1 MGEITNRDAILNKV
15 SVLFEKMH
23 QNQKLQQLAEQNNLD
38 IKNTIKLTDDNMMN
52 VAVTL
57 VALSLAKEA
66 NDPRYKKLVNTGL
79 QKRSLKLEIIND
91 YKKEANDIIKD
102 YSSGNFNKEPIQEGF
117 LDIFKPKTTGDNSIK
132 HYYITT
138 TDEMNDVEQN
148 FKLKFPEDFKKGYG
162 DLYDKIGDKTI
173 NCKIDN
179 SNRTGKLSKELIL
192 TGNENVIIIFDMDED
207 YIGLDTSTGKYYL
220 NPVMKNDSDMGE
232 LMFNNFKEF
241 KKFIEGLTDS
251 DEAVQEGYNDF
262 TDETSDEIKSFIS
275 KELVKVYDN
284 WTSADV
290 RALVHPK
297 AYCIEVFFV
306 KGKTREQCYDLCDRD
321 VIDEDKLMDAF
332 KNIAHKIRTTD
343 EYKESCEYKKCF
355 NVENSESVQEGFL
368 DIFKSK
374 PKESPKPKRVPQ
386 NLDDVADMIGLKDA
400 GFDFPEDF
408 KKGYESEAFKKLLED
423 PDFYVQGEIKC
434 WPNSDIQ
441 GKKNIWKI
449 SILDYKHLE
458 SWNSSNGETGVVI
471 VCGVRN
477 DEWVA
482 LNCEDGK
489 YYLCAS
495 STNECDS
502 NNLMFT
508 NFREFSKFL
517 NGKHFS
523 KEEINKLRNDD
534 SYEINDY

>member
-1 MGEITNRDAILNKV
+1 MNETNHDAILKKV
-15 SVLFEKMH
+15 STLFERMN
-23 QNQKLQQLAEQNNLD
+23 QNRQLQELAENNGID
-38 IKNTIKLTDDNMMN
+38 IKNSIKLTDDNMMN

-66 NDPRYKKLVNTGL
+66 NDPRYKKLVNQGL
-79 QKRSLKLEIIND
+79 QKRSLKLEIVND
-91 YKKEANDIIKD
+91 YKKEAN
-102 YSSGNFNKEPIQEGF
+102 
-117 LDIFKPKTTGDNSIK
+117 
-132 HYYITT
+132 
-138 TDEMNDVEQN
+138 
-148 FKLKFPEDFKKGYG
+148 
-162 DLYDKIGDKTI
+162 
-173 NCKIDN
+173 
-179 SNRTGKLSKELIL
+179 ELIKASH
-192 TGNENVIIIFDMDED
+192 EPKS
-207 YIGLDTSTGKYYL
+207 Y
-220 NPVMKNDSDMGE
+220 
-232 LMFNNFKEF
+232 
-241 KKFIEGLTDS
+241 
-251 DEAVQEGYNDF
+251 
-262 TDETSDEIKSFIS
+262 DETPD
-275 KELVKVYDN
+275 
-284 WTSADV
+284 
-290 RALVHPK
+290 
-297 AYCIEVFFV
+297 
-306 KGKTREQCYDLCDRD
+306 
-321 VIDEDKLMDAF
+321 
-332 KNIAHKIRTTD
+332 
-343 EYKESCEYKKCF
+343 
-355 NVENSESVQEGFL
+355 ESVQEGFF

-374 PKESPKPKRVPQ
+374 PKEPPKPKRVPQ
-386 NLDDVADMIGLKDA
+386 NLDDVAEIIGLKDA

-477 DEWVA
+477 DEWVS

-523 KEEINKLRNDD
+523 KEEIDKLRNDD

>member
-1 MGEITNRDAILNKV
+1 
-15 SVLFEKMH
+15 MH

-117 LDIFKPKTTGDNSIK
+117 FDRFKPK
-132 HYYITT
+132 
-138 TDEMNDVEQN
+138 
-148 FKLKFPEDFKKGYG
+148 
-162 DLYDKIGDKTI
+162 
-173 NCKIDN
+173 
-179 SNRTGKLSKELIL
+179 
-192 TGNENVIIIFDMDED
+192 
-207 YIGLDTSTGKYYL
+207 
-220 NPVMKNDSDMGE
+220 
-232 LMFNNFKEF
+232 
-241 KKFIEGLTDS
+241 
-251 DEAVQEGYNDF
+251 
-262 TDETSDEIKSFIS
+262 
-275 KELVKVYDN
+275 
-284 WTSADV
+284 
-290 RALVHPK
+290 
-297 AYCIEVFFV
+297 
-306 KGKTREQCYDLCDRD
+306 
-321 VIDEDKLMDAF
+321 
-332 KNIAHKIRTTD
+332 
-343 EYKESCEYKKCF
+343 
-355 NVENSESVQEGFL
+355 
-368 DIFKSK
+368 
-374 PKESPKPKRVPQ
+374 PKEPPKPKRVPQ
-386 NLDDVADMIGLKDA
+386 NLDDVAEIIGLKDA

-434 WPNSDIQ
+434 WPNSDTQ

-449 SILDYKHLE
+449 FILDYKHLE
-458 SWNSSNGETGVVI
+458 AWNSSDGETGVVI

-495 STNECDS
+495 SMNECDS
-502 NNLMFT
+502 ENLMFN
-508 NFREFSKFL
+508 NFKEFLKFL

>member
-1 MGEITNRDAILNKV
+1 MILPHNGGVSIRYQYSLYKRNVNFINKGGTPMGEITNRDAILNKV

-38 IKNTIKLTDDNMMN
+38 IKNAIKLTDDNMMN

-117 LDIFKPKTTGDNSIK
+117 LDIFKPKPKEPVKSNSFNENEDSNEEPIRWKDIACDVAYKWYEENIPDDLKTLMRSAGYESGKLVEKPHPELDNKCFEVNGTEYIIKRYEYDIMNLDDWGYDRLAKGFLWRYSNELNDPSEYETLFKTHKDDIPVLDIISEGVSDSSGNNWSICYRFQDK
-132 HYYITT
+132 EYYLYRGYRFKDSST
-138 TDEMNDVEQN
+138 
-148 FKLKFPEDFKKGYG
+148 KLK
-162 DLYDKIGDKTI
+162 L
-173 NCKIDN
+173 
-179 SNRTGKLSKELIL
+179 GKS
-192 TGNENVIIIFDMDED
+192 
-207 YIGLDTSTGKYYL
+207 
-220 NPVMKNDSDMGE
+220 
-232 LMFNNFKEF
+232 
-241 KKFIEGLTDS
+241 
-251 DEAVQEGYNDF
+251 
-262 TDETSDEIKSFIS
+262 
-275 KELVKVYDN
+275 
-284 WTSADV
+284 WT
-290 RALVHPK
+290 K
-297 AYCIEVFFV
+297 FV
-306 KGKTREQCYDLCDRD
+306 KSLKDSN
-321 VIDEDKLMDAF
+321 EDD
-332 KNIAHKIRTTD
+332 IQ
-343 EYKESCEYKKCF
+343 
-355 NVENSESVQEGFL
+355 QEGFL

-386 NLDDVADMIGLKDA
+386 NLDDVAEMIGLKDA

-408 KKGYESEAFKKLLED
+408 KKGYESESFKKLLED

-434 WPNSDIQ
+434 WPNSDIR

-477 DEWVA
+477 DEWIA

-495 STNECDS
+495 SMNECDS
-502 NNLMFT
+502 DNLMFN
-508 NFREFSKFL
+508 NFKEFSKFL

-523 KEEINKLRNDD
+523 KEEINKLRNDE
-534 SYEINDY
+534 SYEINEYL